1 METTETCGLVDISS
15 VVCVVLNRPKQVSKL
30 WNDKKNPRE
39 TDVQEQEEGG
49 TTTLSLSL
57 SLSRR
62 ASTSSSSTEGGEKTF
77 QRKKI
82 VKFHSPLFFLRRL
95 FQAG

>member
-57 SLSRR
+57 SLSLAEPQRR
-62 ASTSSSSTEGGEKTF
+62 RPRQKGGKKLFREK
-77 QRKKI
+77 K
-82 VKFHSPLFFLRRL
+82 
-95 FQAG
+95 